1 MIKVVLENEEEAEFD
16 HATDLAEAYADVTPR
31 VTRKDPLKASADDFC
46 GLDKE
51 SLREAATY
59 EMRYGKEEGDI
70 IVWKIL
76 QDSDSIDLGMPDMDG
91 DSRFKRN
98 IDLNEDTDL
107 GDVFFAE
114 FFPSIIGHA
123 KLIDEYHADP
133 RSAYYSTTIN
143 DNIIFHD
150 ENAQD
155 PDWKVQQAYLLLIAA
170 ASEVENGIENLWKRG
185 KSTGRHDYPNFGQF
199 MPINYFKAFVAAA
212 AYCWADR
219 KFWYIDKRDRPWDI
233 FLPCLKEY
241 NERRKRLIHSICLI
255 LDESMSGWRPKTSK
269 LGGLP
274 NYTFEPIKPVPL
286 ETMFRN
292 GMCCLSGIFAYQD
305 VVMNPEMQASKE
317 FFKDDSHL
325 PDGSIIPSHTAEVLR
340 QIKGADLRKD
350 CSWLGGDAW
359 FGSVCSAVEAQVRFG
374 SRTTFIIKNNTHL
387 FPMQALH
394 AVLRARYGD
403 RPAGHWV
410 VFHATISNVKLMAV
424 VYGWSQRG
432 LSYFISTAGSTELL
446 DEKYISSFEDNF
458 GNMVYREI
466 NRPKFAHFLYDNLPL
481 IDEANKQR
489 QSVLNLENC
498 WSPKDC
504 WFKLL
509 ITLTA
514 MSVVDMHR
522 WHQHKTCA
530 ITDAATRAS
539 SLITSS
545 RQPEYNLRL
554 RKFSDVI
561 CVKLDKRKWNH
572 HAQRSSRIS
581 RVGAEVDEEPLIRLR
596 NKDGNCS
603 RDPTVRQIKI
613 GRTTGNTVT
622 SNCFVCR
629 KYLKVNGMTAYHT
642 TSFCCRKCT
651 MPLCKLDRSGQ
662 EGRTSSCC
670 DEHLCSDESPVW
682 CNDVFQSKTEFPKE
696 KQVYLHP
703 RRSVRTR
710 LEL

>member
-1 MIKVVLENEEEAEFD
+1 MSEVIDDDPSVNPVIQEGGRPIRGIRDTETGEFLVRFEALSESTTEDSEDDDEFHSPIKEPRIAPPPITTRDTATTQTPATATIVAARTETIAAATTTESPIAATTAQASTAEDETPEDPSTPSPRGSQKRSAQPSSKSKQKKKLRRDAQCRKGARVKVTRNTLYHVLKDDAQKESTKQYGNHRNFFGTIASGSGKQGYKIQFDDLPVGNQEVMVRRRNMIKVVLENEEEAEFD

-219 KFWYIDKRDRPWDI
+219 KFWYIDKRDRSWDI

-274 NYTFEPIKPVPL
+274 NYTFEPRKPVPL
-286 ETMFRN
+286 GTMFRN
-292 GMCCLSGIFAYQD
+292 RMCCLSGIFAYQD
-305 VVMNPEMQASKE
+305 VVMNPEMQAS
-317 FFKDDSHL
+317 
-325 PDGSIIPSHTAEVLR
+325 
-340 QIKGADLRKD
+340 
-350 CSWLGGDAW
+350 
-359 FGSVCSAVEAQVRFG
+359 
-374 SRTTFIIKNNTHL
+374 
-387 FPMQALH
+387 
-394 AVLRARYGD
+394 
-403 RPAGHWV
+403 
-410 VFHATISNVKLMAV
+410 
-424 VYGWSQRG
+424 
-432 LSYFISTAGSTELL
+432 
-446 DEKYISSFEDNF
+446 
-458 GNMVYREI
+458 
-466 NRPKFAHFLYDNLPL
+466 
-481 IDEANKQR
+481 
-489 QSVLNLENC
+489 
-498 WSPKDC
+498 
-504 WFKLL
+504 
-509 ITLTA
+509 
-514 MSVVDMHR
+514 
-522 WHQHKTCA
+522 
-530 ITDAATRAS
+530 
-539 SLITSS
+539 
-545 RQPEYNLRL
+545 
-554 RKFSDVI
+554 
-561 CVKLDKRKWNH
+561 
-572 HAQRSSRIS
+572 
-581 RVGAEVDEEPLIRLR
+581 
-596 NKDGNCS
+596 
-603 RDPTVRQIKI
+603 
-613 GRTTGNTVT
+613 
-622 SNCFVCR
+622 
-629 KYLKVNGMTAYHT
+629 
-642 TSFCCRKCT
+642 
-651 MPLCKLDRSGQ
+651 
-662 EGRTSSCC
+662 
-670 DEHLCSDESPVW
+670 
-682 CNDVFQSKTEFPKE
+682 
-696 KQVYLHP
+696 
-703 RRSVRTR
+703 
-710 LEL
+710 